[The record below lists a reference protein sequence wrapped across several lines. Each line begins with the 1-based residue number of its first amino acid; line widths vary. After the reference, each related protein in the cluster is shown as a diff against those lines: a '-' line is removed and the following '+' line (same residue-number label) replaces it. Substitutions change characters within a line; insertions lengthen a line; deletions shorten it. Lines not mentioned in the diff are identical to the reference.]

1 MNMLKENNFGI
12 LLLLFPLSFVI
23 GIAVTEVF
31 CFFIILLFLI
41 LNKDKSLFFD
51 YKILFLILFSFF
63 VSLNA
68 LIQIEDDLKYS
79 SFVYSRFILFSLSI
93 FYICNIYENYK
104 NTKHFLFII
113 IPIIVIIFDAFYQLF
128 FGVNILGFELQKERV
143 SSFFNDELILGSF
156 LIRILPI
163 ILWFIFFLKIN
174 LNKYFYFFVIFFAS
188 YFITI
193 YLSGERTSLGLCVI
207 LIFLVIIFIKP
218 IKSVFLNSFYL
229 LMIFVVLSFFI
240 NFGNINL
247 ANRIFIKSVYQF
259 TSHQLVKKS
268 QVKKTISQKENL
280 KKISKNFKLFS
291 SDHHGHITLAISLF
305 KENKLFGVGPKG
317 FRHYCRTVK
326 YEPDI
331 GICTT
336 HPHNFLAQILSELG
350 LLGFIFYIIAVF
362 FVVINLYKT
371 FRKNIHNENTF
382 SFYAVSF
389 GLIINFFPFLPSGNF
404 FNNWISIMIYYNIGF
419 YLFSC
424 KKQNF

>member
-1 MNMLKENNFGI
+1 MNILKENNFGI
-12 LLLLFPLSFVI
+12 FLLIFPLSFVI

-31 CFFIILLFLI
+31 CFFLILLFLI
-41 LNKDKSLFFD
+41 LNKDRSIFFD

-68 LIQIEDDLKYS
+68 LIQIKDNLKYP
-79 SFVYSRFILFSLSI
+79 SFIYLRFVLFSLSV

-113 IPIIVIIFDAFYQLF
+113 IPIILIIFDAFYQLF
-128 FGVNILGFELQKERV
+128 FGINILGFELKEGRV

-174 LNKYFYFFVIFFAS
+174 LNKYFYFFVIFFTL

-193 YLSGERTSLGLCVI
+193 YLSGERTSLGLCLI

-229 LMIFVVLSFFI
+229 LMIFIVLSFFI

-247 ANRIFIKSVYQF
+247 AKRMFIKSFNQF
-259 TSHQLVKKS
+259 TSQQYVKKS
-268 QVKKTISQKENL
+268 QVKKDVSQKENL
-280 KKISKNFKLFS
+280 KKTLKNFQLFS
-291 SDHHGHITLAISLF
+291 KDHQGHITLANSLF
-305 KENKLFGVGPKG
+305 KENKLFGVGPRG
-317 FRHYCRTVK
+317 FRHYCRIVK
-326 YEPDI
+326 YDPDI
-331 GICTT
+331 GICST
-336 HPHNFLAQILSELG
+336 HPHNLLAQIFSELG
-350 LLGFIFYIIAVF
+350 LLGFIFYIIAAF
-362 FVVINLYKT
+362 FVVKNLYKT
-371 FRKNIHNENTF
+371 FRKNIHNESTF

-424 KKQNF
+424 KSKNF